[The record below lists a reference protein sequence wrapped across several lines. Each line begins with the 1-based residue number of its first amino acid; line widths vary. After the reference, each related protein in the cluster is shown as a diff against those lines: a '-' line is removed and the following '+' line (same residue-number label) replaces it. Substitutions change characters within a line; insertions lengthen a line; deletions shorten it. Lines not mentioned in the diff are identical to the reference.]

1 MHAGEM
7 QRLKI
12 DVLEPVLAKLVSE
25 VCKETERLTRTW
37 CDAHGVTHTV

>member
-25 VCKETERLTRTW
+25 VQRNGKTHS
-37 CDAHGVTHTV
+37 HGVTHTV